1 MLSVLKDV
9 YRHLSP
15 KRRVQLFLVLLLM
28 LAGAFAEVVT
38 LGAVLPF
45 LALLADPT
53 LASAGPLAQQAL
65 NGVGGLL
72 GVEPLLAAAIL
83 FGGMAFV
90 AAAIRLTLTWVSSKF
105 VFMVGA
111 DLGREI
117 YSRILQQPYSYHLV
131 HNSSETL
138 AAMQKV
144 NMLVMG
150 TLSAAMQMTIACLM
164 SAFIFAGLLWIN
176 AAVALT
182 AGGLFVGLYW
192 LSSRYAKR
200 KLTYNSHVIANADVQ
215 KNKVMQE
222 GLGAIR
228 DVILDNNHPVYVAQF
243 AKADLAQRH
252 AQATNMVLAGAPK
265 YVIESLGLMLIVG
278 LAYVLA
284 SGPNGAAS
292 ALPVLGSLAL
302 GAQKM
307 LPYMQNIYNSLST
320 IRGNQAGAQGA
331 LELLALPIPAIA
343 QIPQVEL
350 VSKSVVV
357 GGTQNPRLALRNVHF
372 QYSPHTPAVLQGVNL
387 TVFAGQRLGFVG
399 RTGSGKSTLIDLI
412 MGLLN
417 PTQGEVL
424 VDGIQLNAAC
434 MKAWQARIA
443 HVPQAIYLSD
453 TSVVENIAL
462 GVPRDKID
470 MVRLMSAVKQAHLSD
485 VLKQLPDGL
494 ETRVGERGVQLSGG
508 QRQRI
513 GIARALY
520 KQADMLVLDEATSA
534 LDNET
539 EGKVMEEIYKL
550 NPNLV
555 VLMIAHRTTTLA
567 RCDEIYK
574 VINGRLQPI
583 GPDKDGLFNNP

>member
-1 MLSVLKDV
+1 MLSLLKDV

-28 LAGAFAEVVT
+28 LAGALAEVVT

-45 LALLADPT
+45 LALLADPS
-53 LASAGPLAQQAL
+53 LASAGPLAQQVL
-65 NGVGGLL
+65 NGAGGLL
-72 GVEPLLAAAIL
+72 GVSPLLAAAIL

-90 AAAIRLTLTWVSSKF
+90 AAAIRLALTWASNKF

-117 YSRILQQPYSYHLV
+117 YSRILQQPYTYHLE

-138 AAMQKV
+138 AAMSKV

-150 TLSAAMQMTIACLM
+150 TLSASMQMAIAGLM
-164 SAFIFAGLLWIN
+164 SMFIFAGLLWIN

-182 AGGLFVGLYW
+182 AGGLFAGLYW

-200 KLTYNSHVIANADVQ
+200 KLTTNSQIIATADVQ
-215 KNKVMQE
+215 KNKAMQE

-265 YVIESLGLMLIVG
+265 YVIESLGLILIVG

-284 SGPNGAAS
+284 SGPNGAAA
-292 ALPVLGSLAL
+292 ALPVLGALAL

-331 LELLALPIPAIA
+331 LELLSLPLQVPDHVSTEKLLQHAAADEGIQTPRIAL
-343 QIPQVEL
+343 
-350 VSKSVVV
+350 SD
-357 GGTQNPRLALRNVHF
+357 VHF
-372 QYSPHTPAVLQGVNL
+372 QYSSHTPTVLQGVSLN
-387 TVFAGQRLGFVG
+387 VYAGQRLGFVG
-399 RTGSGKSTLIDLI
+399 TTGSGKSTLIDLI
-412 MGLLN
+412 MGLLT
-417 PTQGEVL
+417 PTQGELL
-424 VDGIQLNAAC
+424 VDCQPLDAVS

-453 TSVVENIAL
+453 TSVAENIAL
-462 GVPRDKID
+462 GVPRDQID
-470 MVRLMSAVKQAHLSD
+470 TGRLMAAIKQAQLND
-485 VLKQLPDGL
+485 VLQQLPEGL
-494 ETRVGERGVQLSGG
+494 DTRVGERGIQLSGG

-520 KQADMLVLDEATSA
+520 KQADVLVLDEATSA
-534 LDNET
+534 LDTET
-539 EGKVMEEIYKL
+539 EGKVMEAIYTL
-550 NPNLV
+550 NPKLV
-555 VLMIAHRTTTLA
+555 VLMIAHRTSTLA
-567 RCDEIYK
+567 QCDEIYK
-574 VINGRLQPI
+574 INNGRLQAM
-583 GPDKDGLFNNP
+583 GPGKND

>member
-1 MLSVLKDV
+1 MASLLKDV

-15 KRRVQLFLVLLLM
+15 KRRLQLVLVLMLM
-28 LAGAFAEVVT
+28 LAGALAEVVT

-53 LASAGPLAQQAL
+53 LASAGPLAQQVL
-65 NGVGGLL
+65 NGLGGLL
-72 GVEPLLAAAIL
+72 GVSPLLAAAIL

-90 AAAIRLTLTWVSSKF
+90 AAAVRLTLTWASHKF

-117 YSRILQQPYSYHLV
+117 YSRILQQPYTYHLQ

-150 TLSAAMQMTIACLM
+150 TLSAAMQMAIACLM

-176 AAVALT
+176 APVALA
-182 AGGLFVGLYW
+182 AGGLFAGLYW

-200 KLTYNSHVIANADVQ
+200 KLTHNSRVIAAADVQ
-215 KNKVMQE
+215 KNKAMQE

-243 AKADLAQRH
+243 ARADLAQRH

-265 YVIESLGLMLIVG
+265 YVIESLGLILIVG

-284 SGPNGAAS
+284 SGPNGAAA
-292 ALPVLGSLAL
+292 ALPVLGALAL

-331 LELLALPIPAIA
+331 LALLALPLPET
-343 QIPQVEL
+343 PHTPTREL
-350 VSKSVVV
+350 VRLSAAV
-357 GGTQNPRLALRNVHF
+357 GVNQPPRIELRNVHF
-372 QYSPHTPAVLQGVNL
+372 QYSPHTPTVLQGVSL
-387 TVFAGQRLGFVG
+387 SVYAGQRLGFVG
-399 RTGSGKSTLIDLI
+399 TTGSGKSTLIDLI
-412 MGLLN
+412 MGLLT

-424 VDGIQLNAAC
+424 VDGQLLDGVG

-453 TSVVENIAL
+453 TSVAENIAL
-462 GVPRDKID
+462 GIPRDQID
-470 MVRLMSAVKQAHLSD
+470 MGRLMAAIKQAQLTD
-485 VLKQLPDGL
+485 VLKQLPEGL
-494 ETRVGERGVQLSGG
+494 DTRVGERGIQLSGG

-520 KQADMLVLDEATSA
+520 KQADVLVLDEATSA
-534 LDNET
+534 LDSET
-539 EGKVMEEIYKL
+539 EAKVMDAIYRL
-550 NPNLV
+550 HSNMV
-555 VLMIAHRTTTLA
+555 VLMIAHRTSTLKG
-567 RCDEIYK
+567 CDAIVEVK
-574 VINGRLQPI
+574 NGVIHSKAIQT
-583 GPDKDGLFNNP
+583 